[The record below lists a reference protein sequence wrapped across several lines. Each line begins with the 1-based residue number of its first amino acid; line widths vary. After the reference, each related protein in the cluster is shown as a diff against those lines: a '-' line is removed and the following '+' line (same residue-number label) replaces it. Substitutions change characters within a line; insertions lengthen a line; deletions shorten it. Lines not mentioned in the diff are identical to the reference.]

1 MGIHGLKLVLTY
13 EVINAWDYL
22 QCGRATSRAPPIAI
36 DVWHLEVGQGLDAG
50 HNGTR
55 GGCSL
60 VPYTASRLA
69 ASPTDT
75 AIRALVSPHRLGAV
89 RAGLGLRCVGGLG
102 GLAAAALSQP
112 VRAWPSLC
120 GGGGRRKLLPE

>member
-13 EVINAWDYL
+13 DVINAWDYL

-89 RAGLGLRCVGGLG
+89 RAGLDLRAGLPRRRGHSQCVPGRRC
-102 GLAAAALSQP
+102 AAAA
-112 VRAWPSLC
+112 C
-120 GGGGRRKLLPE
+120 GGSFFLNEAF